1 MEQLFSQAF
10 DVFSDVQRRLKK
22 RVNAALGRDD
32 PNWSMRYGCPA
43 CGFKVSFSLRCTTC
57 FRGFI
62 SFQQPDEKCLVP
74 ARLHAIDGC
83 DSQKRDK
90 TAGTCDE
97 RNFDSKY
104 FLPRSFVDSFKD
116 EVGSHAAAQKADKT
130 LPNLVGSAEDG
141 FAFPEDE
148 EDDRCGSNWKAATS
162 KELPPATK
170 EVFEQTGV
178 FACLCRHGIVEFLM
192 EFVQSGEKCVF
203 NCSLPF
209 SY

>member
-1 MEQLFSQAF
+1 M
-10 DVFSDVQRRLKK
+10 
-22 RVNAALGRDD
+22 
-32 PNWSMRYGCPA
+32 
-43 CGFKVSFSLRCTTC
+43 
-57 FRGFI
+57 
-62 SFQQPDEKCLVP
+62 P

-97 RNFDSKY
+97 CTFDSKY

-116 EVGSHAAAQKADKT
+116 EVGSHATARKAGNT
-130 LPNLVGSAEDG
+130 LLNVVQSEDG
-141 FAFPEDE
+141 FAFLEGDG
-148 EDDRCGSNWKAATS
+148 DDRCGNNWKAATS

-192 EFVQSGEKCVF
+192 EFVQSGEKSVF
-203 NCSLPF
+203 ACSL
-209 SY
+209 SVLH